1 MKKFLSCVLAIALV
15 FSLMSMTVFAATTK
29 NVVGTHGVNNALK
42 DGVTSPDGNTNADVT
57 VSFVGNSTGEDGKT
71 IENRYAIDITYNDL
85 IIDLSDITLS
95 NSALAKK
102 IVWDVNNHYYVPAD
116 ADDKVVEDDTG
127 NAPLTIEAFQIT
139 NHSDLP
145 INYTA
150 SYAAEANTS
159 ALSVVLSHAATQ
171 VPVASA
177 TAGTYDAT
185 TPVAGTATTG
195 TWETLTAT
203 PAGTGATW
211 LDTVN
216 ALSAA
221 GVATDAKIGTITVTI
236 AKGSNVNP

>member
-1 MKKFLSCVLAIALV
+1 MKKILSCVLAIALV
-15 FSLMSMTVFAATTK
+15 FSLMSMTVFADTTK
-29 NVVGTHGVNNALK
+29 NVVGTHGVNNTLA
-42 DGVTSPDGNTNADVT
+42 DGKTSPNGETNANVT
-57 VSFVGNSTGEDGKT
+57 VSFVGNSAGEDGKT

-95 NSALAKK
+95 GSAATK

-116 ADDKVVEDDTG
+116 ADDNVVADDTG
-127 NAPLTIEAFQIT
+127 DAPLTIEAFQIT

-150 SYAAEANTS
+150 SYAAETNTS
-159 ALSVVLSHAATQ
+159 ALSVVLSNASTQ
-171 VPVASA
+171 VSVASA
-177 TAGTYDAT
+177 KAGTYDAVA
-185 TPVAGTATTG
+185 PEAGTAATG
-195 TWETLTAT
+195 VWETLTAT
-203 PAGTGATW
+203 PAGTDATW